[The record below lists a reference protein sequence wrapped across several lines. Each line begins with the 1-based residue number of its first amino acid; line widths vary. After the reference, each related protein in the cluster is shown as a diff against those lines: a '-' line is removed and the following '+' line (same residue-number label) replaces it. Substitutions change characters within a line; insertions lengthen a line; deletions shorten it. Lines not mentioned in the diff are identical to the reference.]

1 MEGRCNMTLTNKK
14 LILIGTIATLLLLAN
29 LWELVAWLDRVGLI
43 GWAERLEMK
52 YLTGTAITVIVVLLI
67 LLPSHPSTEHRGS
80 GPAQRCRVCRRP
92 AHRAAKYCAGCGSR
106 IGRARSRHTLHVKWP
121 H

>member
-1 MEGRCNMTLTNKK
+1 MTLKNKK
-14 LILIGTIATLLLLAN
+14 LTMIGTIATLLLLAN
-29 LWELVAWLDRVGLI
+29 LWELVAWLDELGLI

-52 YLTGTAITVIVVLLI
+52 YLSGTAITIILVLLI
-67 LLPSHPSTEHRGS
+67 LQPVYPPKEHRRR

-92 AHRAAKYCAGCGSR
+92 THRAARYCAECGSR
-106 IGRARSRHTLHVKWP
+106 IGHARSRHTLHVKWP